1 MRVVHTGHSEK
12 LGLQTVTE
20 VPARSESRPTF
31 IACTVAT
38 AAELPA
44 VKVLSSSFLAN
55 HPQARFLALVV
66 DALPEHSGPGLVTPA
81 DLGMSREEL
90 AELATGCT
98 AAQLCGALRPKLLE
112 QLLGQGVPVLYLDP
126 WVQVLTPLTD
136 VVESAVR
143 RGPLVLLPRALRPLP
158 DDGLRPTPTELLET
172 GVFDPGFLLVAP
184 GAEPFLR
191 SLADQ
196 LRRTPDATK
205 AVLDMAPALVNL
217 HVLRDATV
225 GLSVWN
231 AAQRDLH
238 RRPDGTLTTLGEP
251 IRTVHFAG
259 FDPHRPW
266 LLSADFTDRPRVLL
280 SEHPLLAELCTTYR
294 AELVRK
300 GHSPQRVRYGFGQ
313 LPDGTQIPDALRTA
327 YRDAARSHPGSAF
340 SPEGWTPTPATEPD
354 AAPEPAADP
363 SQPTPAPGQAKPSTT
378 DTPSA
383 DSTRATTPR
392 INGSRV
398 PSTETA
404 EPAALPE
411 QSSAEP
417 SSAEP
422 SPVEQPSV
430 EPGPSPAPI
439 PAASGQTE
447 PASGAAA
454 TAEPTSAATGLGTTE
469 PAATGPDSATAEP
482 ASAPAVPATAETGL
496 DTTESDS
503 AAPHQ
508 AEPTSGAAATAEP
521 AAVSAVPATAAT
533 APGTAAPAVTAGPT
547 ATGPSPAATESD
559 SAAPTPAPAVPS
571 PASAQAQPVGAQP
584 APPAPA
590 RPAASPARTTPPPAF
605 GPDGG
610 AGFVAW
616 ASEPAPDLPGSTRW
630 AAALWR
636 SDPALRTQFPDPFG
650 ADAPA
655 FRDWCASVGVAAGR
669 LPVEAV
675 PRPRAEATV
684 LHDQLGVSVLGT
696 GPIADLVHA
705 AARAS
710 GLPTSTTAGYPVV
723 IRVGGTTERVPDSR
737 FVVDYLLDDEQPTD
751 AAELWVPS
759 ETTRATLERQGGPTV
774 RVLPLPV
781 PRAEDQPR
789 ESHESVIFGALA
801 DHAVDRAGNVLGA
814 VSAFLSAFP
823 DRNDVTLRIEVTH
836 ADAHP
841 EAAERL
847 RLATAADPRIELV
860 DTLGPVDCLVHLHRG
875 GACDRIAHTLA
886 GHAARATPILT
897 SDHGAVAELFDKAA
911 AIFVPC
917 RQGVEPDVQAAAKLM
932 RALADDL
939 PTAVAIGIKGRD
951 HLRATRDV
959 AKIGE
964 VLRERV
970 EHAYRG
976 WRARRA
982 KPAPTV
988 DPLKALHSAKHAL
1001 LRQPDVGTA
1010 SRTPMAPQLR
1020 KVVLR
1025 VLDHYDNHM
1034 RDVLTSLVDGVERT
1048 VSELV
1053 RRQDDISTGVGLG
1066 ELEVLRAELEQHAE
1080 HQGHL
1085 ADQLVGIDDGV
1096 VRVRADMAG
1105 QGRRL
1110 REIEDAVVGEA
1121 AKRAKQGDALAQRI
1135 DKLAVALER
1144 TLDRIDSLEAKVVDA
1159 FRERDARLDAGLRA
1173 ANQSQQTADALRRVV
1188 VREHERHS
1196 EVVPRS
1202 SLVLTDVGLLRLPS
1216 DDALMLPM
1224 LSSNGVWETDLSE
1237 LIDSVVEPDGI
1248 FLDVGA
1254 YVGYQTVRM
1263 LSRFGTGG
1271 AVVAVEPCPSARA
1284 LLRHNVDVN
1293 LPERVAQQLV
1303 LVDAAAWE
1311 STGELATQPSL
1322 TGGVSVAPLPEGAG
1336 EDVPRVRAARLDK
1349 ELEAVPSLQ
1358 GRKLSVVR
1366 VDAPGRGHRALAG
1379 LVRLLRRDRPHVF
1392 LEFSASATEGF
1403 GDDPVTVLKEFRIWG
1418 YDLVPVATRE
1428 PATPEQIVTAMEGM
1442 RTISLWLCPRP
1453 VAPKGPGP
1461 QVAVPRRQ
1469 AADQAI

>member
-20 VPARSESRPTF
+20 VPGRSESRPTF

-66 DALPEHSGPGLVTPA
+66 DALPENSGPGLVTPA
-81 DLGMSREEL
+81 DLGMSQDEL

-98 AAQLCGALRPKLLE
+98 AAQLCGVLRPKLLE
-112 QLLGQGVPVLYLDP
+112 QLLGQGVPVLCLDP
-126 WVQVLTPLTD
+126 WVQVLNPLTD
-136 VVESAVR
+136 LVEAAVR
-143 RGPLVLLPRALRPLP
+143 RGPLVLVPRALRPLP

-191 SLADQ
+191 SLGEQ

-238 RRPDGTLTTLGEP
+238 RRPDGTLTTIGEP
-251 IRTVHFAG
+251 VRSVHFAG

-266 LLSADFTDRPRVLL
+266 LLSADFADRPRVLL
-280 SEHPLLAELCTTYR
+280 SEHPQLAELCTAYR

-313 LPDGTQIPDALRTA
+313 LADGTQIPDELRA
-327 YRDAARSHPGSAF
+327 DYREAARTHPGSAF
-340 SPEGWTPTPATEPD
+340 SPGGRQTTEPASTPTTEPVTAEPVTTPAVNGTRPSTEPEVLPPAPASTEPPAPAEPAPDPVAATPAAAEPAAAEPAAEGITLTGHLDQPAEGVDPTGRVDQPAEGSEPPVEVPATADRE
-354 AAPEPAADP
+354 EPAADAA
-363 SQPTPAPGQAKPSTT
+363 PTADSAEPAGQAAS
-378 DTPSA
+378 SA
-383 DSTRATTPR
+383 DADADAEPA
-392 INGSRV
+392 GDV
-398 PSTETA
+398 DVDA
-404 EPAALPE
+404 EPAADHPR
-411 QSSAEP
+411 
-417 SSAEP
+417 
-422 SPVEQPSV
+422 
-430 EPGPSPAPI
+430 
-439 PAASGQTE
+439 PAAAERSTPLE
-447 PASGAAA
+447 PAS
-454 TAEPTSAATGLGTTE
+454 PTTRS
-469 PAATGPDSATAEP
+469 
-482 ASAPAVPATAETGL
+482 
-496 DTTESDS
+496 
-503 AAPHQ
+503 
-508 AEPTSGAAATAEP
+508 
-521 AAVSAVPATAAT
+521 
-533 APGTAAPAVTAGPT
+533 
-547 ATGPSPAATESD
+547 
-559 SAAPTPAPAVPS
+559 
-571 PASAQAQPVGAQP
+571 
-584 APPAPA
+584 
-590 RPAASPARTTPPPAF
+590 TPPPAF

-616 ASEPAPDLPGSTRW
+616 ASEPVPGLPGSTRW
-630 AAALWR
+630 SVALWR
-636 SDPALRTQFPDPFG
+636 SDQALRAQFPDPFG
-650 ADAPA
+650 EDGPA

-669 LPVEAV
+669 LPVAAV
-675 PRPRAEATV
+675 PRPRAEGPV
-684 LHDQLGVSVLGT
+684 LHDQLGVSVLGA
-696 GPIADLVHA
+696 GPVAELVHA

-723 IRVGGTTERVPDSR
+723 IRVGTAERVPDSR
-737 FVVDYLLDDEQPTD
+737 FVVDYLLDDDQPTD

-759 ETTRATLERQGGPTV
+759 EATRATLERQGGPAV

-781 PRAEDQPR
+781 VDIEDQDP
-789 ESHESVIFGALA
+789 EAHDGVIFGALA
-801 DHAVDRAGNVLGA
+801 DHAIDRAGNVLGA

-823 DRNDVTLRIEVTH
+823 DRNDVTLRIEVSN
-836 ADAHP
+836 ASAHP

-886 GHAARATPILT
+886 GHAARATPVMT

-911 AIFVPC
+911 VIFVPC

-939 PTAVAIGIKGRD
+939 PTAVAIGLKGRD
-951 HLRATRDV
+951 HVRATRDV
-959 AKIGE
+959 AKVGE
-964 VLRERV
+964 ILRERV

-982 KPAPTV
+982 KPSPTV

-1034 RDVLTSLVDGVERT
+1034 RNVLTSLVEGVERT
-1048 VSELV
+1048 VSEVV
-1053 RRQDDISTGVGLG
+1053 RRQDDLSTGVGLG

-1105 QGRRL
+1105 QGRRV
-1110 REIEDAVVGEA
+1110 REIEDAVVAEA

-1144 TLDRIDSLEAKVVDA
+1144 TLDRIDSLESKVVDVL
-1159 FRERDARLDAGLRA
+1159 RDRDTKLEFGLRA
-1173 ANQSQQTADALRRVV
+1173 ANQAQQTADALRRVV

-1196 EVVPRS
+1196 DTVPRS

-1216 DDALMLPM
+1216 DDAFMLPM
-1224 LSSNGVWETDLSE
+1224 LSSNGVWETGLSE

-1248 FLDVGA
+1248 FLDIGA

-1322 TGGVSVAPLPEGAG
+1322 TGGVSVAPLPEDAG
-1336 EDVPRVRAARLDK
+1336 DDVPRVRAARLDK

-1392 LEFSASATEGF
+1392 LDFSATATSGF

-1418 YDLVPVATRE
+1418 YDLVPVPTRE
-1428 PATPEQIVTAMEGM
+1428 PASPEQIVTAMEGM
-1442 RTISLWLCPRP
+1442 RSIPLWLRPRP

-1461 QVAVPRRQ
+1461 QVAMPARTAPASR
-1469 AADQAI
+1469 

>member
-1 MRVVHTGHSEK
+1 M
-12 LGLQTVTE
+12 TE

-55 HPQARFLALVV
+55 HPQARFMALVV
-66 DALPEHSGPGLVTPA
+66 DALPENSGPGLVTPA

-98 AAQLCGALRPKLLE
+98 ASQLCGVLRPTLLE

-126 WVQVLTPLTD
+126 WVQVLNPLTD
-136 VVESAVR
+136 LVESAAR

-191 SLADQ
+191 SLGEQ

-238 RRPDGTLTTLGEP
+238 RRPDGTLTTIGEP
-251 IRTVHFAG
+251 VRSVHFAG

-266 LLSADFTDRPRVLL
+266 LLSADFADRPRVLL
-280 SEHPLLAELCTTYR
+280 SEHPELAELCTTYR

-300 GHSPQRVRYGFGQ
+300 GHTAQRVRYGFGQ
-313 LPDGTQIPDALRTA
+313 LADGTQIPDELRA
-327 YRDAARSHPGSAF
+327 DYREAARTHPGSAF
-340 SPEGWTPTPATEPD
+340 SAESRPPTPTGLVTPTEPTNPTAQVAPVAPVAPVISTGPVTLSGPVASTQPAAEAEPITD
-354 AAPEPAADP
+354 AALPTAVEPIAKTVPTTEAEPTADAGPAEPAADAQP
-363 SQPTPAPGQAKPSTT
+363 AEPAADAQPATEAEPVAEADQPTPASVSGQIEPSTAGT
-378 DTPSA
+378 ESTSA
-383 DSTRATTPR
+383 AAPA
-392 INGSRV
+392 INGTPV
-398 PSTETA
+398 PAT
-404 EPAALPE
+404 
-411 QSSAEP
+411 
-417 SSAEP
+417 
-422 SPVEQPSV
+422 
-430 EPGPSPAPI
+430 G
-439 PAASGQTE
+439 GE
-447 PASGAAA
+447 PASR
-454 TAEPTSAATGLGTTE
+454 
-469 PAATGPDSATAEP
+469 
-482 ASAPAVPATAETGL
+482 V
-496 DTTESDS
+496 
-503 AAPHQ
+503 
-508 AEPTSGAAATAEP
+508 
-521 AAVSAVPATAAT
+521 
-533 APGTAAPAVTAGPT
+533 AAPAAAVVA
-547 ATGPSPAATESD
+547 SPPAVA
-559 SAAPTPAPAVPS
+559 AAPPVVAS
-571 PASAQAQPVGAQP
+571 PPVA
-584 APPAPA
+584 APPAVVPPPA
-590 RPAASPARTTPPPAF
+590 GAASPARTTPPPAF
-605 GPDGG
+605 GPDSG

-616 ASEPAPDLPGSTRW
+616 ASEPVPDLPGSTRW

-636 SDPALRTQFPDPFG
+636 SDEALRTQFPDPFG
-650 ADAPA
+650 ADGAA

-669 LPVEAV
+669 LPVDAV
-675 PRPRAEATV
+675 PRPRAEAPV

-696 GPIADLVHA
+696 GPIAELVHA

-710 GLPTSTTAGYPVV
+710 GLPTSTIAGYPVV
-723 IRVGGTTERVPDSR
+723 IRVGTTERVPDSR
-737 FVVDYLLDDEQPTD
+737 FVVDYLLDDDQPTD

-759 ETTRATLERQGGPTV
+759 ETTRATLERPGGPTV

-781 PRAEDQPR
+781 PEADDRTP
-789 ESHESVIFGALA
+789 ESHEGVIFGALA

-847 RLATAADPRIELV
+847 RLATAADQRIELV
-860 DTLGPVDCLVHLHRG
+860 DALGDVDCLVHLHRG

-886 GHAARATPILT
+886 RHAAEATPILT
-897 SDHGAVAELFDKAA
+897 SDHGAVAELFDRGA

-932 RALADDL
+932 RALAQDL

-951 HLRATRDV
+951 HVRATRDV
-959 AKIGE
+959 TKIGE

-988 DPLKALHSAKHAL
+988 DPLKALHAAKHAL

-1085 ADQLVGIDDGV
+1085 ADQLVGVDDGV

-1110 REIEDAVVGEA
+1110 REIEDTVVAEA
-1121 AKRAKQGDALAQRI
+1121 AKRAKQNDVLAQRI

-1144 TLDRIDSLEAKVVDA
+1144 TLDRIDSLESKVVDVL
-1159 FRERDARLDAGLRA
+1159 RERDAKLDASVRA
-1173 ANQSQQTADALRRVV
+1173 ANQAQQTADALRRVV
-1188 VREHERHS
+1188 VREHERHG
-1196 EVVPRS
+1196 EAVPRS

-1216 DDALMLPM
+1216 DDAFMLPM

-1271 AVVAVEPCPSARA
+1271 AVVAVEPCPTSRA

-1311 STGELATQPSL
+1311 STGELVTQPSL

-1336 EDVPRVRAARLDK
+1336 DEVPRVRAARLDK

-1428 PATPEQIVTAMEGM
+1428 PASPEQIVAAMQGM
-1442 RTISLWLCPRP
+1442 RTITLWLRPRP

-1461 QVAVPRRQ
+1461 QVAMPARTAPAGR
-1469 AADQAI
+1469 

>member
-44 VKVLSSSFLAN
+44 VKVLSSSFLAH

-66 DALPEHSGPGLVTPA
+66 DALPENSGPGLVTPA

-98 AAQLCGALRPKLLE
+98 AEQLCGVLRPVLLE

-126 WVQVLTPLTD
+126 WVQVLHPLTD
-136 VVESAVR
+136 LVESAVR

-191 SLADQ
+191 SLGEQ

-251 IRTVHFAG
+251 IRSVHFAG

-266 LLSADFTDRPRVLL
+266 LLSADFADRPRVLL
-280 SEHPLLAELCTTYR
+280 SEHPQLAELCTAYR

-300 GHSPQRVRYGFGQ
+300 GHTPQKVRYGFGQ
-313 LPDGTQIPDALRTA
+313 LPDGTQIPDELRA
-327 YRDAARSHPGSAF
+327 DYREAARAHRGSAF
-340 SPEGWTPTPATEPD
+340 SPDGWQPPTTAAT
-354 AAPEPAADP
+354 PEPGT
-363 SQPTPAPGQAKPSTT
+363 S
-378 DTPSA
+378 
-383 DSTRATTPR
+383 
-392 INGSRV
+392 
-398 PSTETA
+398 
-404 EPAALPE
+404 EP
-411 QSSAEP
+411 
-417 SSAEP
+417 
-422 SPVEQPSV
+422 
-430 EPGPSPAPI
+430 
-439 PAASGQTE
+439 
-447 PASGAAA
+447 A
-454 TAEPTSAATGLGTTE
+454 TAEPV
-469 PAATGPDSATAEP
+469 TAEP
-482 ASAPAVPATAETGL
+482 VTAERAIPSPPTPESA
-496 DTTESDS
+496 DPTPARVAAQDRPEPAEAPRPETEQ
-503 AAPHQ
+503 P
-508 AEPTSGAAATAEP
+508 AEPPAATAEP
-521 AAVSAVPATAAT
+521 ADPGAVATPSDPTGTDAPPATEVPPSPTEHTADPAVPASVDPQPAEVSSHPAPPASGALEHAADPSSAT
-533 APGTAAPAVTAGPT
+533 GHAPVDPPASHPSASHPSAVDPSAVDPSAAAAEPAPVAPQPIADRTAAPATPSPSGKLPT
-547 ATGPSPAATESD
+547 AE
-559 SAAPTPAPAVPS
+559 
-571 PASAQAQPVGAQP
+571 
-584 APPAPA
+584 
-590 RPAASPARTTPPPAF
+590 RTTPPPAF
-605 GPDGG
+605 APDGG

-616 ASEPAPDLPGSTRW
+616 ASEPLPHLPGSTRW
-630 AAALWR
+630 AVAVWR
-636 SDPALRTQFPDPFG
+636 ADPALRSQFPDPFG
-650 ADAPA
+650 ADGPA
-655 FRDWCASVGVAAGR
+655 FRDWCAGVGVAAGR
-669 LPVEAV
+669 MPVDAV
-675 PRPRAEATV
+675 PHPRAGAPV

-696 GPIADLVHA
+696 GPVAELVHA

-723 IRVGGTTERVPDSR
+723 IRVGTTERVPDSR
-737 FVVDYLLDDEQPTD
+737 FVVDYLLDDDQPTD

-759 ETTRATLERQGGPTV
+759 ESTRAAFERQGGPTV

-781 PRAEDQPR
+781 PEAEPQAL
-789 ESHESVIFGALA
+789 ESPERVIFGALA

-814 VSAFLSAFP
+814 VTAFLSAFP
-823 DRNDVTLRIEVTH
+823 DRADVALRVEVTH

-847 RLATAADPRIELV
+847 RLATASDPRIELV
-860 DTLGPVDCLVHLHRG
+860 DTLGPVHCLVHLHRG
-875 GACDRIAHTLA
+875 GAGDRIAHTLA
-886 GHAARATPILT
+886 RHAARATPILT
-897 SDHGAVAELFDKAA
+897 SDHGAVAELFDRAA
-911 AIFVPC
+911 VIFVPC

-939 PTAVAIGIKGRD
+939 PTAAAIGARGRD
-951 HLRATRDV
+951 HVRATRDV
-959 AKIGE
+959 AKVGE
-964 VLRERV
+964 TLRERV

-988 DPLKALHSAKHAL
+988 DPLKPLHAAKHAL

-1034 RDVLTSLVDGVERT
+1034 RDVLASLVDGVERT
-1048 VSELV
+1048 VSEVV
-1053 RRQDDISTGVGLG
+1053 RRQDEVSTGIGLG

-1085 ADQLVGIDDGV
+1085 ADQLVGVDDGV

-1110 REIEDAVVGEA
+1110 REIEDAVVAEA
-1121 AKRAKQGDALAQRI
+1121 GKRAKQDNALAQRI

-1144 TLDRIDSLEAKVVDA
+1144 TLDRIDSLEARVVDA
-1159 FRERDARLDAGLRA
+1159 LRERDARLDAGVRA
-1173 ANQSQQTADALRRVV
+1173 ANQAQQTADALRRVV

-1196 EVVPRS
+1196 DAVPRS

-1216 DDALMLPM
+1216 DDAFMLPM

-1293 LPERVAQQLV
+1293 LPERVARQLV

-1311 STGELATQPSL
+1311 TTGELATQPSL

-1349 ELEAVPSLQ
+1349 ELEAVPALQ

-1418 YDLVPVATRE
+1418 YDLVPLATRE
-1428 PATPEQIVTAMEGM
+1428 PAAPEQIVAAMEGM
-1442 RTISLWLCPRP
+1442 RTISLWLRPRP
-1453 VAPKGPGP
+1453 VPPKGPGT
-1461 QVAVPRRQ
+1461 QVAMPRLQ
-1469 AADQAI
+1469 PADQRI

>member
-1 MRVVHTGHSEK
+1 M
-12 LGLQTVTE
+12 TE

-44 VKVLSSSFLAN
+44 VKVLSSSFLAA
-55 HPQARFLALVV
+55 HPTARFMALVV
-66 DALPEHSGPGLVTPA
+66 DAQPEHSGPGLATPS
-81 DLGMSREEL
+81 DLGMSQDEL

-98 AAQLCGALRPKLLE
+98 AAQLCGVLRPKLLE

-126 WVQVLTPLTD
+126 WVQVLSPLTEL
-136 VVESAVR
+136 VETAVR

-184 GAEPFLR
+184 GAEPFLQT
-191 SLADQ
+191 LGEQ

-205 AVLDMAPALVNL
+205 AVLDTAPALVNV

-238 RRPDGTLTTLGEP
+238 RGPDGTLTILGEP
-251 IRTVHFAG
+251 VRTVHFAG

-266 LLSADFTDRPRVLL
+266 LLSADFADRPRVLL
-280 SEHPLLAELCTTYR
+280 SEHPQLAELCTAYR
-294 AELVRK
+294 ADLVRK
-300 GHSPQRVRYGFGQ
+300 GHTPQRVRYGFGQ
-313 LPDGTQIPDALRTA
+313 LPDGTRIPDELRA
-327 YRDAARSHPGSAF
+327 DYREASRTHPGSAF
-340 SPEGWTPTPATEPD
+340 SPQGWTRTAPLAPDAPIPAVTATPAVDAPPVRINGTLPTSTAASPADADPADTPVDLDPVAAAPTSDTEPASD
-354 AAPEPAADP
+354 A
-363 SQPTPAPGQAKPSTT
+363 QPTIDVESTT
-378 DTPSA
+378 D
-383 DSTRATTPR
+383 RAESGPERAPESESGPETTPD
-392 INGSRV
+392 
-398 PSTETA
+398 PETSPEPRSEATPDPAPEADQARPDVA
-404 EPAALPE
+404 EPASDLPRPDAVE
-411 QSSAEP
+411 STAVPPATSTAPPAASPATRADSSAAPPATSAEP
-417 SSAEP
+417 S
-422 SPVEQPSV
+422 
-430 EPGPSPAPI
+430 
-439 PAASGQTE
+439 
-447 PASGAAA
+447 
-454 TAEPTSAATGLGTTE
+454 
-469 PAATGPDSATAEP
+469 
-482 ASAPAVPATAETGL
+482 
-496 DTTESDS
+496 
-503 AAPHQ
+503 AAPPD
-508 AEPTSGAAATAEP
+508 AS
-521 AAVSAVPATAAT
+521 TAAR
-533 APGTAAPAVTAGPT
+533 PQ
-547 ATGPSPAATESD
+547 
-559 SAAPTPAPAVPS
+559 TPA
-571 PASAQAQPVGAQP
+571 
-584 APPAPA
+584 
-590 RPAASPARTTPPPAF
+590 ARTTPPPAF

-610 AGFVAW
+610 AGFVDW
-616 ASEPAPDLPGSTRW
+616 AAEPAPDLPGSTRW

-650 ADAPA
+650 TDGEA
-655 FRDWCASVGVAAGR
+655 FRDWCAGVGVAAGR
-669 LPVEAV
+669 LPVAAV
-675 PRPRAEATV
+675 PRSHTDAPV

-723 IRVGGTTERVPDSR
+723 IRVGTGARVPDSR
-737 FVVDYLLDDEQPTD
+737 FVVDYLLDEPHDDQPTD
-751 AAELWVPS
+751 ANELWVPS
-759 ETTRATLERQGGPTV
+759 ETTRAALERQGGPTV

-781 PRAEDQPR
+781 PEADIPEADVR
-789 ESHESVIFGALA
+789 EPIARGAGAPDGVIFGALA
-801 DHAVDRAGNVLGA
+801 DHAVDRTGNVLGA

-823 DRNDVTLRIEVTH
+823 DRNDVTLRVEVTH
-836 ADAHP
+836 ARAHP

-860 DTLGPVDCLVHLHRG
+860 DALGTVDCLVQLHRG
-875 GACDRIAHTLA
+875 GACDRIALTLA
-886 GHAARATPILT
+886 RHAARATPIMT
-897 SDHGAVAELFDKAA
+897 SDHGAVAELFDKSSV
-911 AIFVPC
+911 IFVPC

-932 RALADDL
+932 RAIADDL
-939 PTAVAIGIKGRD
+939 PTAVAIGIRGRE
-951 HLRATRDV
+951 HVRATRDV
-959 AKIGE
+959 AKVGE
-964 VLRERV
+964 LLRERV

-982 KPAPTV
+982 KPSPTV
-988 DPLKALHSAKHAL
+988 DPLKPLHSAKHAL

-1034 RDVLTSLVDGVERT
+1034 RDVLNSLVDGVERT

-1085 ADQLVGIDDGV
+1085 ADQIVGIDDGV

-1105 QGRRL
+1105 QGRRV
-1110 REIEDAVVGEA
+1110 REIEDAVVAEA
-1121 AKRAKQGDALAQRI
+1121 TKRAKQGDVLAQRI

-1144 TLDRIDSLEAKVVDA
+1144 TLDRIDSLESKVVDVL
-1159 FRERDARLDAGLRA
+1159 RDRDTKLNAGLRA
-1173 ANQSQQTADALRRVV
+1173 ANQAQQTADALRRVV
-1188 VREHERHS
+1188 VREHERHGDT
-1196 EVVPRS
+1196 VPRS

-1216 DDALMLPM
+1216 DDAFMLPM

-1248 FLDVGA
+1248 FVDIGA

-1263 LSRFGTGG
+1263 LSRFGSGG

-1311 STGELATQPSL
+1311 TTGELAMQPSL
-1322 TGGVSVAPLPEGAG
+1322 TGGVSVAPLPADAG

-1349 ELEAVPSLQ
+1349 ELESVATLQ

-1392 LEFSASATEGF
+1392 LEFSPSATEGF

-1418 YDLVPVATRE
+1418 YDLVPVGTRE
-1428 PATPEQIVTAMEGM
+1428 PASPEQIVAAMEGM
-1442 RTISLWLCPRP
+1442 RTLSLWLRPRP
-1453 VAPKGPGP
+1453 VQPKGPGP
-1461 QVAVPRRQ
+1461 QVAMPVRTAP
-1469 AADQAI
+1469 AAR

>member
-126 WVQVLTPLTD
+126 WVQVLGPLTD
-136 VVESAVR
+136 VVESSVR

-313 LPDGTQIPDALRTA
+313 LADGTQIPDALRTD
-327 YRDAARSHPGSAF
+327 YRTAARSHPGSAF
-340 SPEGWTPTPATEPD
+340 SPEGWTPTTPPAPEP
-354 AAPEPAADP
+354 AAPEPAASAP
-363 SQPTPAPGQAKPSTT
+363 SPNDIRPAT
-378 DTPSA
+378 TPSA
-383 DSTRATTPR
+383 VNGTAVAPPVPQTQPAPPATEPPAKAAPATNRPTT
-392 INGSRV
+392 NGTAV
-398 PSTETA
+398 PTAAPPTA
-404 EPAALPE
+404 EPAAAPP
-411 QSSAEP
+411 AAP
-417 SSAEP
+417 AAA
-422 SPVEQPSV
+422 
-430 EPGPSPAPI
+430 GPAAAAPPAAAPATPAP
-439 PAASGQTE
+439 PAAGSVAVP
-447 PASGAAA
+447 PAAGPAAA
-454 TAEPTSAATGLGTTE
+454 AP
-469 PAATGPDSATAEP
+469 PAA
-482 ASAPAVPATAETGL
+482 APAAG
-496 DTTESDS
+496 S
-503 AAPHQ
+503 AAPP
-508 AEPTSGAAATAEP
+508 ASPAAPAAAPPAAGPAAAAPAAAPSAAASAAAGSAAAGSAAAPPAPGPAAAASPAVAPP
-521 AAVSAVPATAAT
+521 AAVSAAAGPAAVPAA
-533 APGTAAPAVTAGPT
+533 
-547 ATGPSPAATESD
+547 
-559 SAAPTPAPAVPS
+559 
-571 PASAQAQPVGAQP
+571 
-584 APPAPA
+584 APPAPPTA
-590 RPAASPARTTPPPAF
+590 AGSADPRPTRPTAETSARTTPPPAF

-616 ASEPAPDLPGSTRW
+616 ASQPAPDLPGSTRW

-675 PRPRAEATV
+675 PSPRTEATV

-723 IRVGGTTERVPDSR
+723 IRVGNTAERVPDSR

-781 PRAEDQPR
+781 PPAEDHPR

-801 DHAVDRAGNVLGA
+801 DHAIDRAGNVLGA

-897 SDHGAVAELFDKAA
+897 SDHGAVAELFDKAS

-917 RQGVEPDVQAAAKLM
+917 RQGVEPDVQSAAKLM

-964 VLRERV
+964 ALRERV

-1034 RDVLTSLVDGVERT
+1034 RNVLTSLVDGVERT
-1048 VSELV
+1048 VSEVV
-1053 RRQDDISTGVGLG
+1053 RRQDDLSTGVGLG

-1110 REIEDAVVGEA
+1110 REIEDAVVAEA
-1121 AKRAKQGDALAQRI
+1121 AKRAKQGETLAQRI

-1216 DDALMLPM
+1216 DDAFMLPM

-1311 STGELATQPSL
+1311 STGELATRPSL
-1322 TGGVSVAPLPEGAG
+1322 TGGVSVEPLPEGAG

-1349 ELEAVPSLQ
+1349 ELEAVPSLH

-1428 PATPEQIVTAMEGM
+1428 PATPEQIVAAMEGM
-1442 RTISLWLCPRP
+1442 RTTSLWLRPRP

-1461 QVAVPRRQ
+1461 QVAVPLRQ

>member
-1 MRVVHTGHSEK
+1 M
-12 LGLQTVTE
+12 TE

-66 DALPEHSGPGLVTPA
+66 DALPENSGPGLVTPA

-98 AAQLCGALRPKLLE
+98 AAQLCGVLRPKLLE

-126 WVQVLTPLTD
+126 WVQVLNPLTEL
-136 VVESAVR
+136 VEAAVR
-143 RGPLVLLPRALRPLP
+143 RGPLVLLPRSLRPLP

-184 GAEPFLR
+184 GAEPFLQ
-191 SLADQ
+191 SLDVQ

-231 AAQRDLH
+231 APQRDLH
-238 RRPDGTLTTLGEP
+238 RSPDGALTTLGEP
-251 IRTVHFAG
+251 VRSVHFAG
-259 FDPHRPW
+259 FDPQRPW
-266 LLSADFTDRPRVLL
+266 LLSAHFADRPRVLL
-280 SEHPLLAELCTTYR
+280 SEHPHLAELCTTYR
-294 AELVRK
+294 AELIRK
-300 GHSPQRVRYGFGQ
+300 GHTPQKVRYGFGQ
-313 LPDGTQIPDALRTA
+313 LADGTQIPDELRA
-327 YRDAARSHPGSAF
+327 DYRQAARTHPGSAF
-340 SPEGWTPTPATEPD
+340 SPEGWTSSAEPADSLHPAGAATSADTQPATTPA
-354 AAPEPAADP
+354 APPSADRARPVTEPAADVTT
-363 SQPTPAPGQAKPSTT
+363 SAHSLVNSNTPAVT
-378 DTPSA
+378 SA
-383 DSTRATTPR
+383 
-392 INGSRV
+392 NGSR
-398 PSTETA
+398 PTA
-404 EPAALPE
+404 EPADQSTPAIGTAMSVDSRASLNGSAPTPAGSGKPAADAL
-411 QSSAEP
+411 QSA
-417 SSAEP
+417 ADAKTTAD
-422 SPVEQPSV
+422 
-430 EPGPSPAPI
+430 SPAAPN
-439 PAASGQTE
+439 S
-447 PASGAAA
+447 PASTSTNAAR
-454 TAEPTSAATGLGTTE
+454 SA
-469 PAATGPDSATAEP
+469 AEP
-482 ASAPAVPATAETGL
+482 ADPSAPAVGASTSADSQATPDTSAKSAAVEAKPTTGRTVPASGRIQPGVAASVTDRTAPAPQPGTLGDHPKPASDRPQPGPVEHTPATTPA
-496 DTTESDS
+496 TT
-503 AAPHQ
+503 
-508 AEPTSGAAATAEP
+508 PTSGRTQ
-521 AAVSAVPATAAT
+521 S
-533 APGTAAPAVTAGPT
+533 PAV
-547 ATGPSPAATESD
+547 
-559 SAAPTPAPAVPS
+559 
-571 PASAQAQPVGAQP
+571 
-584 APPAPA
+584 
-590 RPAASPARTTPPPAF
+590 RTTPPPAF

-616 ASEPAPDLPGSTRW
+616 ASEPAPGLRGSTRW

-650 ADAPA
+650 ADSVA

-669 LPVEAV
+669 LPVSAI
-675 PRPRAEATV
+675 PRARAEAPV

-696 GPIADLVHA
+696 GPIAELVHA

-723 IRVGGTTERVPDSR
+723 VRVGTNDQVPDSR
-737 FVVDYLLDDEQPTD
+737 FVVDYLMDDDDQPTD
-751 AAELWVPS
+751 ANELWVPS
-759 ETTRATLERQGGPTV
+759 ETTRVARERQGGPAV

-781 PRAEDQPR
+781 RVADAKKPE
-789 ESHESVIFGALA
+789 EHEGVIFGALA
-801 DHAVDRAGNVLGA
+801 NHTIDRAGNVLGA

-823 DRNDVTLRIEVTH
+823 DRTDVTLRIEVTH
-836 ADAHP
+836 AQAHP

-847 RLATAADPRIELV
+847 RLATAGDPRIELV
-860 DTLGPVDCLVHLHRG
+860 DTLGTVDCLVHLHRG
-875 GACDRIAHTLA
+875 GADDRIAHTLA
-886 GHAARATPILT
+886 RHAAVATPILT
-897 SDHGAVAELFDKAA
+897 SQHGAVVELFDKSAV
-911 AIFVPC
+911 IFVPC
-917 RQGVEPDVQAAAKLM
+917 RQGVEPDIQAAAKLM
-932 RALADDL
+932 HALADDL
-939 PTAVAIGIKGRD
+939 PAAVAIGSKGRE
-951 HLRATRDV
+951 HVRATRDV
-959 AKIGE
+959 AKVGE
-964 VLRERV
+964 LLRERV

-982 KPAPTV
+982 KPSPTV
-988 DPLKALHSAKHAL
+988 DPMKALHSAKHAL

-1020 KVVLR
+1020 KMVLR

-1034 RDVLTSLVDGVERT
+1034 RDVLGSLVDGVERT
-1048 VSELV
+1048 VAELV

-1066 ELEVLRAELEQHAE
+1066 ELEVLRAELEQHAD

-1121 AKRAKQGDALAQRI
+1121 AKRAKQSDALAHRI

-1144 TLDRIDSLEAKVVDA
+1144 TLDRIDSLESKVVDVI
-1159 FRERDARLDAGLRA
+1159 RDRDTKLDSGLRA
-1173 ANQSQQTADALRRVV
+1173 ANQAQQTADALRRVV

-1196 EVVPRS
+1196 DTVPRS

-1216 DDALMLPM
+1216 DDAFMLPM

-1293 LPERVAQQLV
+1293 LPERLAQQLV

-1311 STGELATQPSL
+1311 STGELATQPAL
-1322 TGGVSVAPLPEGAG
+1322 TGGVSVSPLPEDAG
-1336 EDVPRVRAARLDK
+1336 DDVPRVRATRLDK
-1349 ELEAVPSLQ
+1349 ELEAVPALQ

-1428 PATPEQIVTAMEGM
+1428 VASPEQIVAAMQGM
-1442 RTISLWLCPRP
+1442 RTTSLWLRPRP

-1461 QVAVPRRQ
+1461 QVAAPVRTAP
-1469 AADQAI
+1469 AAR

>member
-1 MRVVHTGHSEK
+1 M
-12 LGLQTVTE
+12 TE
-20 VPARSESRPTF
+20 VPARPESRPTF

-38 AAELPA
+38 AADLPA

-66 DALPEHSGPGLVTPA
+66 DAAPEHSGPGLVTPA

-112 QLLGQGVPVLYLDP
+112 QLLGQGVPVLCLDP
-126 WVQVLTPLTD
+126 WVQVLGPLTD

-313 LPDGTQIPDALRTA
+313 LADGTQIPDALRA
-327 YRDAARSHPGSAF
+327 DYRTTARSHPGSAF
-340 SPEGWTPTPATEPD
+340 SPEGWTPGEPP
-354 AAPEPAADP
+354 APEPATPPNDVRP
-363 SQPTPAPGQAKPSTT
+363 SATPPTTNGTAAAAPPAEATPATDRPATDATNGTAVPTGRPEPPTPAADQVERVASPGSSGTLPPPAAGEVERAPGDQPERAA
-378 DTPSA
+378 A
-383 DSTRATTPR
+383 DRP
-392 INGSRV
+392 
-398 PSTETA
+398 

-411 QSSAEP
+411 SSTAP
-417 SSAEP
+417 SSTDQPARP
-422 SPVEQPSV
+422 ST
-430 EPGPSPAPI
+430 PGSTTR
-439 PAASGQTE
+439 PAAG
-447 PASGAAA
+447 
-454 TAEPTSAATGLGTTE
+454 
-469 PAATGPDSATAEP
+469 
-482 ASAPAVPATAETGL
+482 
-496 DTTESDS
+496 
-503 AAPHQ
+503 
-508 AEPTSGAAATAEP
+508 
-521 AAVSAVPATAAT
+521 
-533 APGTAAPAVTAGPT
+533 
-547 ATGPSPAATESD
+547 
-559 SAAPTPAPAVPS
+559 
-571 PASAQAQPVGAQP
+571 
-584 APPAPA
+584 
-590 RPAASPARTTPPPAF
+590 PAASPARTTPPPAF

-669 LPVEAV
+669 LPVDAV
-675 PRPRAEATV
+675 PRPRTEATV

-781 PRAEDQPR
+781 PPAEDQPR
-789 ESHESVIFGALA
+789 ESHEGVIFGALA

-897 SDHGAVAELFDKAA
+897 SDHGAVAEQFDKAA

-964 VLRERV
+964 VLRDRV

-1034 RDVLTSLVDGVERT
+1034 RNVLTSLVDGVERT
-1048 VSELV
+1048 VSEVV
-1053 RRQDDISTGVGLG
+1053 RRQDDMSTGIGLG
-1066 ELEVLRAELEQHAE
+1066 ELEVLRAELEQHTE

-1110 REIEDAVVGEA
+1110 REIEDAVVAEA

-1173 ANQSQQTADALRRVV
+1173 ANQAQQTADALRRVV
-1188 VREHERHS
+1188 VREHERHG

-1202 SLVLTDVGLLRLPS
+1202 SLVLTDVGLLRLPA
-1216 DDALMLPM
+1216 DDAFMLPM

-1311 STGELATQPSL
+1311 STGELTTRPSL
-1322 TGGVSVAPLPEGAG
+1322 TGGVSVEPLPEGAG
-1336 EDVPRVRAARLDK
+1336 EDVPRVRATRLDK

-1358 GRKLSVVR
+1358 GRRLSVVR

-1428 PATPEQIVTAMEGM
+1428 PATPEQIVAAMEGM
-1442 RTISLWLCPRP
+1442 RTTSLWLRPRP
-1453 VAPKGPGP
+1453 VTPKGPGP
-1461 QVAVPRRQ
+1461 QVAVPLRQ

>member
-1 MRVVHTGHSEK
+1 MRVVHTGRSEK

-66 DALPEHSGPGLVTPA
+66 DAQPENSGPGLVTPA
-81 DLGMSREEL
+81 DLGMSQDEL

-98 AAQLCGALRPKLLE
+98 AAQLCGLLRPKLLE
-112 QLLGQGVPVLYLDP
+112 QLLGQRVPVLYLDP
-126 WVQVLTPLTD
+126 WVQILNPLTD
-136 VVESAVR
+136 LVEAAVE

-158 DDGLRPTPTELLET
+158 DDGLRPTPTELLEK

-191 SLADQ
+191 SLGEQ

-205 AVLDMAPALVNL
+205 AVLDTAPALVNL

-231 AAQRDLH
+231 AAHRDLH
-238 RRPDGTLTTLGEP
+238 RRPDGTLTTIGEP
-251 IRTVHFAG
+251 VRSVHFAG

-266 LLSADFTDRPRVLL
+266 LLSSEFADRPRVLL
-280 SEHPLLAELCTTYR
+280 SEYPELADLCTRYR
-294 AELVRK
+294 ADLVRK
-300 GHSPQRVRYGFGQ
+300 GHTPQRVRYGFGQ
-313 LPDGTQIPDALRTA
+313 LPDGTRIPDELRA
-327 YRDAARSHPGSAF
+327 DYREATRTHPGSAF
-340 SPEGWTPTPATEPD
+340 SPEGWTTTDPTEPTSLASPPDSRPATTPPAPTPTAVLPNGTEPATDPATSAVAVNGTDRINGQPPATDPAAASIPVNGVEPSADPTDASPSADPAATAIPLNGVEPTAGATGASLSGDPAATAVPVNGVEPTAGAADASPSAD
-354 AAPEPAADP
+354 AAATTVAVNGAVPADSRTAEPPAAEPPVVVEARPEVSDLPEPAA
-363 SQPTPAPGQAKPSTT
+363 A
-378 DTPSA
+378 
-383 DSTRATTPR
+383 
-392 INGSRV
+392 
-398 PSTETA
+398 A
-404 EPAALPE
+404 ER
-411 QSSAEP
+411 
-417 SSAEP
+417 
-422 SPVEQPSV
+422 
-430 EPGPSPAPI
+430 
-439 PAASGQTE
+439 
-447 PASGAAA
+447 
-454 TAEPTSAATGLGTTE
+454 AEPT
-469 PAATGPDSATAEP
+469 PRPQP
-482 ASAPAVPATAETGL
+482 RAP
-496 DTTESDS
+496 
-503 AAPHQ
+503 
-508 AEPTSGAAATAEP
+508 
-521 AAVSAVPATAAT
+521 
-533 APGTAAPAVTAGPT
+533 
-547 ATGPSPAATESD
+547 
-559 SAAPTPAPAVPS
+559 
-571 PASAQAQPVGAQP
+571 
-584 APPAPA
+584 
-590 RPAASPARTTPPPAF
+590 RTTPPPAF

-610 AGFVAW
+610 AGFVGW

-636 SDPALRTQFPDPFG
+636 SDEALRTQFPDPFG
-650 ADAPA
+650 ADGAA
-655 FRDWCASVGVAAGR
+655 FRDWCAGVGVAAGR
-669 LPVEAV
+669 LPVAAV
-675 PRPRAEATV
+675 PRTRAEAPV

-696 GPIADLVHA
+696 GPIAELVRA

-723 IRVGGTTERVPDSR
+723 IRVGTTERVPDSR
-737 FVVDYLLDDEQPTD
+737 FVVDYLLDDDRPTD
-751 AAELWVPS
+751 ANELWVPS
-759 ETTRATLERQGGPTV
+759 DTTRATLEHPGGPTV

-781 PRAEDQPR
+781 PEAAAHDRDHR
-789 ESHESVIFGALA
+789 EGLTFGALA

-860 DTLGPVDCLVHLHRG
+860 DTLGAVDCLVHLHRS

-886 GHAARATPILT
+886 THAAAATPILT
-897 SDHGAVAELFDKAA
+897 SDHGAVAELFDKSAV
-911 AIFVPC
+911 IFVPC
-917 RQGVEPDVQAAAKLM
+917 RQGAEPDVQAAVKLL

-939 PTAVAIGIKGRD
+939 ATAVAIGIKGRD
-951 HLRATRDV
+951 HVRATRDV
-959 AKIGE
+959 AKVGE
-964 VLRERV
+964 LLRERV

-1034 RDVLTSLVDGVERT
+1034 RDVLSSLVDGVERT

-1053 RRQDDISTGVGLG
+1053 RRQDDINTGVGLG

-1085 ADQLVGIDDGV
+1085 ADQLVGVDDGV

-1110 REIEDAVVGEA
+1110 REIEDAVVAEA
-1121 AKRAKQGDALAQRI
+1121 GKRAKQGDALAQRI

-1144 TLDRIDSLEAKVVDA
+1144 TLDRIDSLESKVVDVL
-1159 FRERDARLDAGLRA
+1159 RDRDTKLDAGLRA
-1173 ANQSQQTADALRRVV
+1173 ANQAQQTADALRRVV
-1188 VREHERHS
+1188 VREHERHGDA
-1196 EVVPRS
+1196 VPRS

-1216 DDALMLPM
+1216 DDAFMLPM
-1224 LSSNGVWETDLSE
+1224 LSSNGVWETELSE

-1311 STGELATQPSL
+1311 STGELASLPSL
-1322 TGGVSVAPLPEGAG
+1322 TGGVSVAPLPEDAG
-1336 EDVPRVRAARLDK
+1336 DDVARVRATRLDK
-1349 ELEAVPSLQ
+1349 ELEAVPTLQ

-1428 PATPEQIVTAMEGM
+1428 PAAPEQIVAAMQGM
-1442 RTISLWLCPRP
+1442 RTISLWLRPRP
-1453 VAPKGPGP
+1453 VQPKGPGP
-1461 QVAVPRRQ
+1461 QVAVPVRTAPAGR
-1469 AADQAI
+1469 

>member
-1 MRVVHTGHSEK
+1 M
-12 LGLQTVTE
+12 TE

-44 VKVLSSSFLAN
+44 VKVLSSSFLGN

-66 DALPEHSGPGLVTPA
+66 DALPENSGPGLVTPA
-81 DLGMSREEL
+81 DLGMSQDEL

-98 AAQLCGALRPKLLE
+98 AAQLCGVLRPKLLE

-126 WVQVLTPLTD
+126 WVQVLNPLTD
-136 VVESAVR
+136 LVEAAVR

-184 GAEPFLR
+184 GAEPFLQ
-191 SLADQ
+191 SLGEQ

-238 RRPDGTLTTLGEP
+238 RRPDGMLTTIGEP
-251 IRTVHFAG
+251 VRSVHFAG

-266 LLSADFTDRPRVLL
+266 LLSADFADRPRVLL
-280 SEHPLLAELCTTYR
+280 SEHPQLAELCAAYR

-313 LPDGTQIPDALRTA
+313 LPDGTQIPDELRA
-327 YRDAARSHPGSAF
+327 DYREAARTHPGSAF
-340 SPEGWTPTPATEPD
+340 SPGGRPPTEPATTEPAAINGTRLSTAPEVPHSEATSAAPAEPESETADPAPTDAETTAAEPTAPVADAD
-354 AAPEPAADP
+354 AAVPASAEIEPGVTASAPESPDPESPEPESPEPAADLP
-363 SQPTPAPGQAKPSTT
+363 RPAVDEHPAP
-378 DTPSA
+378 
-383 DSTRATTPR
+383 
-392 INGSRV
+392 
-398 PSTETA
+398 
-404 EPAALPE
+404 LP
-411 QSSAEP
+411 
-417 SSAEP
+417 
-422 SPVEQPSV
+422 
-430 EPGPSPAPI
+430 
-439 PAASGQTE
+439 
-447 PASGAAA
+447 
-454 TAEPTSAATGLGTTE
+454 
-469 PAATGPDSATAEP
+469 
-482 ASAPAVPATAETGL
+482 PAVHVRPAV
-496 DTTESDS
+496 
-503 AAPHQ
+503 AP
-508 AEPTSGAAATAEP
+508 
-521 AAVSAVPATAAT
+521 
-533 APGTAAPAVTAGPT
+533 PAVTSPT
-547 ATGPSPAATESD
+547 DA
-559 SAAPTPAPAVPS
+559 
-571 PASAQAQPVGAQP
+571 AQALPSQAT
-584 APPAPA
+584 
-590 RPAASPARTTPPPAF
+590 RSTPPPAF

-616 ASEPAPDLPGSTRW
+616 ASEPVTGLPGSTRW
-630 AAALWR
+630 AVALWR
-636 SDPALRTQFPDPFG
+636 SDQALRTQFPDPFG
-650 ADAPA
+650 VDGPA

-669 LPVEAV
+669 LPVSAV
-675 PRPRAEATV
+675 PRSRAEGPV

-696 GPIADLVHA
+696 GPIAELVHA

-723 IRVGGTTERVPDSR
+723 IRVGTTERVPDSR
-737 FVVDYLLDDEQPTD
+737 FVVDYLLDDDQPTD

-759 ETTRATLERQGGPTV
+759 EATRATFERPGGPTV

-781 PRAEDQPR
+781 REAEPQALEAHDG
-789 ESHESVIFGALA
+789 VIFGALA

-836 ADAHP
+836 AHAHP

-860 DTLGPVDCLVHLHRG
+860 DTLGAVDCLVHLHRG
-875 GACDRIAHTLA
+875 GAGDRIAHTLA
-886 GHAARATPILT
+886 EHAARATPILT
-897 SDHGAVAELFDKAA
+897 ADHGAVAELFDKAA
-911 AIFVPC
+911 VIFVPC

-939 PTAVAIGIKGRD
+939 PTAVAIGITGRD
-951 HLRATRDV
+951 HVRATRDV
-959 AKIGE
+959 AKVGE

-1020 KVVLR
+1020 KMVLR

-1034 RDVLTSLVDGVERT
+1034 RNVLTSLVDGVERT

-1053 RRQDDISTGVGLG
+1053 RRQDDLSTGVGLG

-1085 ADQLVGIDDGV
+1085 ADQLVGVDDGV
-1096 VRVRADMAG
+1096 VRVRADLAG
-1105 QGRRL
+1105 QGRRV
-1110 REIEDAVVGEA
+1110 REIEDAVVAEA

-1144 TLDRIDSLEAKVVDA
+1144 TLDRIDSLESKVVDVL
-1159 FRERDARLDAGLRA
+1159 RDRDTKLDAGLRA
-1173 ANQSQQTADALRRVV
+1173 ANQAQQTADALRRVV
-1188 VREHERHS
+1188 VREHERHG
-1196 EVVPRS
+1196 ETVPRS

-1216 DDALMLPM
+1216 DDAFMLPM

-1237 LIDSVVEPDGI
+1237 LIDAVVEPDGI

-1271 AVVAVEPCPSARA
+1271 AVVAVEPCPSSRA

-1349 ELEAVPSLQ
+1349 ELEAVPSLH

-1392 LEFSASATEGF
+1392 LEFSATATEGF

-1442 RTISLWLCPRP
+1442 RTISLWLRPRP

-1461 QVAVPRRQ
+1461 QVAKPVRTAPAGR
-1469 AADQAI
+1469 

>member
-1 MRVVHTGHSEK
+1 M
-12 LGLQTVTE
+12 TE

-55 HPQARFLALVV
+55 HPQARFMALVV
-66 DALPEHSGPGLVTPA
+66 DAQPENSGPGLVTPA

-98 AAQLCGALRPKLLE
+98 ASQLCGVLRPALLE
-112 QLLGQGVPVLYLDP
+112 QLLGQGVPVLFLDP
-126 WVQVLTPLTD
+126 WVQVLSPLTD
-136 VVESAVR
+136 LVEAAVR
-143 RGPLVLLPRALRPLP
+143 RGPLVLLPRSLRPLP

-191 SLADQ
+191 SLGEQ

-205 AVLDMAPALVNL
+205 AVLDMAPALVNV

-238 RRPDGTLTTLGEP
+238 RRPDGTLTTVGEP
-251 IRTVHFAG
+251 VRSVHFAG
-259 FDPHRPW
+259 FDPNRPW
-266 LLSADFTDRPRVLL
+266 LLSAAFADRPRVLL
-280 SEHPLLAELCTTYR
+280 SEHPLLADLCTAYR

-300 GHSPQRVRYGFGQ
+300 GHTPQRVRYGFGQ
-313 LPDGTQIPDALRTA
+313 LLDGTQLPDELRA
-327 YRDAARSHPGSAF
+327 DYREAARTHPGSAF
-340 SPEGWTPTPATEPD
+340 SPDGWSAPEPPADPAADAAPTRVNGTKPSFAPAAPVAPAALSDTPATEPD
-354 AAPEPAADP
+354 
-363 SQPTPAPGQAKPSTT
+363 
-378 DTPSA
+378 
-383 DSTRATTPR
+383 
-392 INGSRV
+392 
-398 PSTETA
+398 
-404 EPAALPE
+404 
-411 QSSAEP
+411 
-417 SSAEP
+417 
-422 SPVEQPSV
+422 
-430 EPGPSPAPI
+430 
-439 PAASGQTE
+439 TE
-447 PASGAAA
+447 PDTDAAVGAS
-454 TAEPTSAATGLGTTE
+454 TE
-469 PAATGPDSATAEP
+469 PAAEPPQAGQLPLDRPADPAEPPAADQVTPDPAAEQPQAEQPAAEPDSEP
-482 ASAPAVPATAETGL
+482 V
-496 DTTESDS
+496 
-503 AAPHQ
+503 AAP
-508 AEPTSGAAATAEP
+508 P
-521 AAVSAVPATAAT
+521 
-533 APGTAAPAVTAGPT
+533 
-547 ATGPSPAATESD
+547 
-559 SAAPTPAPAVPS
+559 
-571 PASAQAQPVGAQP
+571 
-584 APPAPA
+584 
-590 RPAASPARTTPPPAF
+590 RPAAPPRSTEAPKPPRSTPPPAF
-605 GPDGG
+605 GPDNG
-610 AGFVAW
+610 AAFVAW

-630 AAALWR
+630 SAALWR
-636 SDPALRTQFPDPFG
+636 SDQALRTQFPHPFDN
-650 ADAPA
+650 DAQA

-675 PRPRAEATV
+675 PSARADAPV
-684 LHDQLGVSVLGT
+684 LHDQLGVSVLGS
-696 GPIADLVHA
+696 GPIAELVHA

-723 IRVGGTTERVPDSR
+723 VRVGTAERVPDSR
-737 FVVDYLLDDEQPTD
+737 FVVDYLLDDDQPTG
-751 AAELWVPS
+751 ATEVWVPS
-759 ETTRATLERQGGPTV
+759 ETTRAALERQGGPTV

-781 PRAEDQPR
+781 PEAEPATPGDDT
-789 ESHESVIFGALA
+789 EGVIFGALA
-801 DHAVDRAGNVLGA
+801 DHAIDREGNVLGA

-823 DRNDVTLRIEVTH
+823 DRNDVTLRIEVTN
-836 ADAHP
+836 AAAHP

-860 DTLGPVDCLVHLHRG
+860 DALGAVDCLVHLHRG
-875 GACDRIAHTLA
+875 GACDRVAHVLA
-886 GHAARATPILT
+886 GHAAAATPILT

-911 AIFVPC
+911 VIFVPC
-917 RQGVEPDVQAAAKLM
+917 RHGVEPDVQAAAKLM
-932 RALADDL
+932 RALAEDL
-939 PTAVAIGIKGRD
+939 PAAAAIGIKGRD
-951 HLRATRDV
+951 HVRATRDV
-959 AKIGE
+959 AKIGDL
-964 VLRERV
+964 LRERV

-988 DPLKALHSAKHAL
+988 DPLTALHSAKHAL

-1034 RDVLTSLVDGVERT
+1034 RDVLGTLVDGVERT
-1048 VSELV
+1048 ASELV
-1053 RRQDDISTGVGLG
+1053 RRQDDLSTGVGLG

-1085 ADQLVGIDDGV
+1085 ADQLVGVDDGV

-1110 REIEDAVVGEA
+1110 REIEDAVVAEA
-1121 AKRAKQGDALAQRI
+1121 AKRAKQSDALAKRI
-1135 DKLAVALER
+1135 DKLTVALER
-1144 TLDRIDSLEAKVVDA
+1144 TLDRIDSLESKVVDVL
-1159 FRERDARLDAGLRA
+1159 RDRDTKLDAGLRA
-1173 ANQSQQTADALRRVV
+1173 ANQAQHTADALRRVV

-1196 EVVPRS
+1196 DGVPRS

-1216 DDALMLPM
+1216 DDAFMLPM

-1311 STGELATQPSL
+1311 TTGELITQPAL
-1322 TGGVSVAPLPEGAG
+1322 TGGVSVAPLPEDAG
-1336 EDVPRVRAARLDK
+1336 DDVPKVRAARLDK

-1428 PATPEQIVTAMEGM
+1428 AASPEQIVAAMRGV
-1442 RTISLWLCPRP
+1442 RTTSLWLRPRP
-1453 VAPKGPGP
+1453 IQAKAPGP
-1461 QVAVPRRQ
+1461 QLAVPARTAP
-1469 AADQAI
+1469 AAP